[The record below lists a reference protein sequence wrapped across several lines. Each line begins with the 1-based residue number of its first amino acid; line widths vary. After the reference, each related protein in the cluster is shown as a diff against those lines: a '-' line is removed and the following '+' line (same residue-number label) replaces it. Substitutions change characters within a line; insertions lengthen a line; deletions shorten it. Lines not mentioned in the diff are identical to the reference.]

1 MILVLFLFNAPLNDA
16 VIQWTPQTLSVDW
29 SRYWLQWETGH
40 TIATLLT
47 LAAFEA
53 MRATSARAT
62 RMTVTFSAARSSY
75 EVVAAKLV
83 FSRGKIGGLR

>member
-40 TIATLLT
+40 TIATLL
-47 LAAFEA
+47 FEA
-53 MRATSARAT
+53 MRAISARAT
-62 RMTVTFSAARSSY
+62 RMTVTFSATRSSY
-75 EVVAAKLV
+75 EVIAAKL
-83 FSRGKIGGLR
+83 RI